1 MFVVKHM
8 LQIMDEY
15 IFFIRLISGCTQNYR
30 LLNCAHFLTVFRVK
44 EAS

>member
-1 MFVVKHM
+1 MFVIKHM

-15 IFFIRLISGCTQNYR
+15 ISCIH
-30 LLNCAHFLTVFRVK
+30 LNFWVHSELKVVNCVHFLTVFRVK